1 MSGKG
6 SKLRTLPVVT
16 VGLRLL
22 LDSHW
27 AARLSEGDRDEYLLY
42 PQKYGRRI
50 DPDGPPIALNWEDRH
65 RPLTASPMHRWWKRK
80 LAAAGLPDARK
91 MHEMRHTAATDML
104 RSSGNLEL
112 TRQML
117 GHASV
122 TTTSIYAHLDVDD
135 LAEAL
140 RLLAEKRA
148 AEADERA

>member
-1 MSGKG
+1 M
-6 SKLRTLPVVT
+6 PVVT

-27 AARLSEGDRDEYLLY
+27 AARLADGSIDEYLMY
-42 PQKYGRRI
+42 PQKWGPRK
-50 DPDGPPIALNWEDRH
+50 DPDGAPVGLNWEDRH
-65 RPLTASPMHRWWKRK
+65 RPLQATAMHRWWKRK
-80 LAAAGLPDARK
+80 LAAAGLPHTRK

-117 GHASV
+117 GHADIK
-122 TTTSIYAHLDVDD
+122 TTAGYAHLDMDD

-148 AEADERA
+148 ADSAEREG